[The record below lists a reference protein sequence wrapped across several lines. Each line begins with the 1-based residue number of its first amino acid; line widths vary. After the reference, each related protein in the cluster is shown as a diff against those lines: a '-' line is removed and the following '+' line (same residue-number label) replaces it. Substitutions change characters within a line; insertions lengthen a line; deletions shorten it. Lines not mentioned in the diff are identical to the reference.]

1 MVGTEQFR
9 DRVALLVGAA
19 TGMGRA
25 SAELFA
31 SVGSTV
37 VMGDVN
43 PAVTTAWEEVQA
55 ANPGVKGFATHLDVT
70 DLDSCRAA
78 VERTVAE
85 YGRIDVLANFAGVI
99 QEAYDVESM
108 PVEEWDRVL
117 NINLRGHFLMAKA
130 AVPQFKAQRHGRIIL
145 ITSIWSHEGFDLFSA
160 YCASKGGLK
169 LFMQALAKEMVQYG
183 VNVNAI
189 APGIINTELHQKA
202 LRDEATARGWTYEQV
217 REKEWGKIPTGK
229 AGTPEDIANGVL
241 FLASDASSYMT
252 GSELVIDGGMFSGSP
267 PRQT

>member
-9 DRVALLVGAA
+9 GRVVLLVGAA

-25 SAELFA
+25 SADLFA
-31 SVGSTV
+31 SVGATV

-43 PAVTTAWEEVQA
+43 PAVDAEWAAVQA
-55 ANPGVKGFATHLDVT
+55 AHPGTQGFATRIDVT

-99 QEAYDVESM
+99 QEAFDIESM

-130 AVPQFKAQRHGRIIL
+130 AAGQFKAQKGGRIVL
-145 ITSIWSHEGFDLFSA
+145 ITSIWGHEGFDLFAA

-169 LFMQALAKEMVQYG
+169 LFMQSLAKEMVPHG

-202 LRDEATARGWTYEQV
+202 LRDEATARGWSYDEV
-217 REKEWGKIPTGK
+217 REKEWGKIPTK
-229 AGTPEDIANGVL
+229 RAGTPEDIANGVL
-241 FLASDASSYMT
+241 FLSSDEASYMVGAT
-252 GSELVIDGGMFSGSP
+252 LDINGAILIH
-267 PRQT
+267 

>member
-1 MVGTEQFR
+1 MVGAEQFR
-9 DRVALLVGAA
+9 GKVVLLVGAA

-25 SAELFA
+25 SADLFA
-31 SVGSTV
+31 SVGATV

-43 PAVTTAWEEVQA
+43 PAVDAALAEVQA
-55 ANPGVKGFATHLDVT
+55 AHPGTKGLAMRIDVT

-99 QEAYDVESM
+99 QEAFDIESM

-130 AVPQFKAQRHGRIIL
+130 SVGQFKAQKAGKIVL
-145 ITSIWSHEGFDLFSA
+145 ITSIWGHEGFDLFAA

-169 LFMQALAKEMVQYG
+169 LFMQALAKEMIPYG

-202 LRDEATARGWTYEQV
+202 LRDEATARGWTYDAV
-217 REKEWGKIPTGK
+217 REKEWGKIPTGR
-229 AGTPEDIANGVL
+229 AGSAEDIANGVL
-241 FLASDASSYMT
+241 FLASEEASYMVAST
-252 GSELVIDGGMFSGSP
+252 LDINGAILIH
-267 PRQT
+267 